1 MLVLL
6 YNIIIYLQE
15 KIILY
20 AKMHNKKHC
29 LYSRLQIKWS
39 VGFQLIFE
47 WNLMLIFM
55 LNSMHISSFIKGIID
70 KPCSG
75 DALPAELENLQK
87 GKYKQLC

>member
-20 AKMHNKKHC
+20 AKCIIKHC

-55 LNSMHISSFIKGIID
+55 LNSMHISSFIKVIID

-75 DALPAELENLQK
+75 DALPAELQNLQK
-87 GKYKQLC
+87 GKYKRLC